1 MPVAPA
7 GQAAAQAAANQ
18 AAANQQAQQGGST
31 MAAPHQTI
39 FAGAPATKLLTAV
52 TLLSYLIIHSQ
63 KAHDLLQLDSAKLL
77 NTHSNSGY
85 RYWTSKLTFYSTGE
99 LITGGMLLLFLSRKM
114 EREMGSRKF
123 SVFYLLVSI
132 TAMAMELIMVHTDML
147 MLFSSSSAG
156 SSKWQYAGPYAV
168 LGALFW
174 LFHKFTPRLH
184 PRFFGVAGF
193 YFSEK
198 SFYYLWFL
206 QVATAA
212 KWHTVTAVA
221 IGVVVGAIY
230 TNAAPVAWLKL
241 LDVPD
246 VVASLC
252 SKFGERVL
260 LQAPPRMM
268 VPSGGGNGGNG
279 NPGGDLRQRPAGA
292 APAHPIFGHAPPPM
306 QQGAQQIPAPAQQ
319 QRDFPPTP
327 PPDEASID
335 QLVLMGF
342 PRDKV
347 VEALQNSH
355 NDVNRAADRLLTQL

>member
-7 GQAAAQAAANQ
+7 AQGPAQAAAQQAAQAAAQ
-18 AAANQQAQQGGST
+18 QQGGST
-31 MAAPHQTI
+31 SVGPHQTV

-52 TLLSYLIIHSQ
+52 TLLSYLVIHSQ
-63 KAHDLLQLDSAKLL
+63 NAHDLLQLDSSKLL
-77 NTHSNSGY
+77 DSNSNSGY
-85 RYWTSKLTFYSTGE
+85 RYWTSKLTFHSTGE
-99 LITGGMLLLFLSRKM
+99 LITGGLLLLFLSRKM

-123 SVFYLLVSI
+123 SVFYLLV
-132 TAMAMELIMVHTDML
+132 TVCAMAMELIMVHTDML
-147 MLFSSSSAG
+147 LIFSTSSNN
-156 SSKWQYAGPYAV
+156 KWQYAGPYAV

-174 LFHKFTPRLH
+174 LFHKYTPRLH

-198 SFYYLWFL
+198 SFYYLWFG
-206 QVATAA
+206 QVATAT

-221 IGVVVGAIY
+221 IGVLVGAIY
-230 TNAAPVAWLKL
+230 TNAAPVAWLKV

-260 LQAPPRMM
+260 LQGPPRMM
-268 VPSGGGNGGNG
+268 VPSGGGNG
-279 NPGGDLRQRPAGA
+279 NPGALRQRPAGA
-292 APAHPIFGHAPPPM
+292 APAHPIFGHAPPPL
-306 QQGAQQIPAPAQQ
+306 QQGQQQHPGAQQMPPPAQQ

-347 VEALQNSH
+347 IEALQNSH

>member
-7 GQAAAQAAANQ
+7 AQQGQAQAQAA
-18 AAANQQAQQGGST
+18 QQQGST
-31 MAAPHQTI
+31 MAPPHQTI
-39 FAGAPATKLLTAV
+39 FVGAPATKLLAAV
-52 TLLSYLIIHSQ
+52 TLLSYFVIHSQ
-63 KAHDLLQLDSAKLL
+63 HAHDLMSLDSSKLL
-77 NTHSNSGY
+77 NGSNNIDWY
-85 RYWTSKLTFYSTGE
+85 RYWTSKLTFHSTGE
-99 LITGGMLLLFLSRKM
+99 LITGGLLLLFLSRKM

-123 SVFYLLVSI
+123 SVFYLLV
-132 TAMAMELIMVHTDML
+132 TTAAMAMELILVHTDML
-147 MLFSSSSAG
+147 LILSSSS

-193 YFSEK
+193 NFSEK

-206 QVATAA
+206 QVATAVR
-212 KWHTVTAVA
+212 WHTATAVA
-221 IGVVVGAIY
+221 TGVLVGVIY

-246 VVASLC
+246 VVAAMC

-268 VPSGGGNGGNG
+268 VPSGNNGGG
-279 NPGGDLRQRPAGA
+279 NPGNLRQRPAGA
-292 APAHPIFGHAPPPM
+292 APEHPIFGHAPPPM
-306 QQGAQQIPAPAQQ
+306 PHGGQQHPPGGQMPPPAQQQ

-342 PRDKV
+342 SRDKV